1 MKHSYLSFATCTL
14 ALTAGLLFGCGAQTS
29 GSATSSTATEPA
41 TSSQSVAQSSS
52 VAPQPSSNPAFD
64 AESIAVALS
73 RPGQNSILM
82 LDDSTKALVRHLEA
96 GKLPTRC
103 QVLYDQMGALPSV
116 EVTDQETIA
125 EIVGLVGQ
133 VSVAGPSNVGITDNY
148 HGVWFEYDDGT
159 KTSFNFEGVGNLV
172 RPDGNLFVEGDG
184 PLWLRVRE
192 LQGSQDK
199 YEQAHAVAVLA
210 GKDMVAS
217 CPEAAREGDV
227 VRITTNEVLDVML
240 KVCVSGAEVR
250 QVDGMTYEFQMP
262 DHQVA
267 VYVTTENYPDGG
279 GA

>member
-52 VAPQPSSNPAFD
+52 VAPQPSSNPAFN

-96 GKLPTRC
+96 GKLPTSC
-103 QVLYDQMGALPSV
+103 KVLYDQMGALPTV
-116 EVTDQETIA
+116 DVTDQETIA

-133 VSVAGPSNVGITDNY
+133 VSVAGPSNMGITDNY

-199 YEQAHAVAVLA
+199 YEQTHAVAVLA

-240 KVCVSGAEVR
+240 KVCVSGAEVK
-250 QVDGMTYEFQMP
+250 QIDGMTYEFQMP

>member
-14 ALTAGLLFGCGAQTS
+14 ALTAGLLFGCGTQTA
-29 GSATSSTATEPA
+29 GSAASSASTEPA
-41 TSSQSVAQSSS
+41 ASTQSTSQSSS
-52 VAPQPSSNPAFD
+52 AAPQPSSDPTFD
-64 AESIAVALS
+64 AESIAKALS

-82 LDDSTKALVRHLEA
+82 LDDNTKALVRSLEA
-96 GKLPTRC
+96 GKLPTSC

-148 HGVWFEYDDGT
+148 HGVWFELEDGT

-172 RPDGNLFVEGDG
+172 RKDGNLFVEGDG

-199 YEQAHAVAVLA
+199 NVQTHAVAVLA
-210 GKDMVAS
+210 GKDAVAS
-217 CPEAAREGDV
+217 CPEAAQEGEV

-240 KVCVSGAEVR
+240 KVCVPGVEVR
-250 QVDGMTYEFQMP
+250 QVDGMTYEFTMP

-267 VYVTTENYPDGG
+267 VYVTTEDYPGG